1 MPRRRSKK
9 TRAPNASRPS
19 SARLGFLIS
28 LTPRDGAP
36 DRPTEKDL
44 QGAFTRAW
52 LLVPPHRRPD
62 VPAAYLKRMAVDVL
76 VVSDKEIAAL
86 NAAHL
91 KHKGPTDVLSFPMGE
106 LDPER
111 QAYSLGEIV
120 VSFETA
126 KREAIERRLEPDEEL
141 TRYCVHGFLHLLGYE
156 DETKQ
161 QRDAMFAVQ
170 EGALGKRNASP
181 RKQRDSRSHQ
191 EN

>member
-1 MPRRRSKK
+1 MARRRSKK
-9 TRAPNASRPS
+9 TRAPRSS
-19 SARLGFLIS
+19 SARVGFLIS
-28 LTPRDGAP
+28 LTANDSAP
-36 DRPTEKDL
+36 KRPAAKDL
-44 QGAFTRAW
+44 HGAFARAW
-52 LLVPPHRRPD
+52 MLVPPHRRPD
-62 VPAAYLKRMAVDVL
+62 VSAVYLKRMAVDVL
-76 VVSDKEIAAL
+76 VVSDKDIATL

-111 QAYSLGEIV
+111 RAYNLGEIV

-126 KREAIERRLEPDEEL
+126 NREAAERRLEAEEEL

-170 EGALGKRNASP
+170 EEALGARTSGPQGAAQ
-181 RKQRDSRSHQ
+181 RKK
-191 EN
+191 

>member
-9 TRAPNASRPS
+9 TRAPRALRSS

-28 LTPRDGAP
+28 LTPSDGAP
-36 DRPTEKDL
+36 QRPTEKDL
-44 QGAFTRAW
+44 QGAFARAW
-52 LLVPPHRRPD
+52 MLVPTHRRPD
-62 VPAAYLKRMAVDVL
+62 VPAVYLKRMAVDVL

-111 QAYSLGEIV
+111 RAYNLGEIV

-126 KREAIERRLEPDEEL
+126 NREATERRLAPEEEL
-141 TRYCVHGFLHLLGYE
+141 ARYCVHGFLHLLGYE

-170 EGALGKRNASP
+170 EEALGARTSGRQGSAKRK
-181 RKQRDSRSHQ
+181 R
-191 EN
+191 